1 MNKTPEKCI
10 SNILKDAEKRKTVDY
25 GDRASVRRFNAA
37 IDRIHA
43 NLDYID
49 EHFPEQINLVIAL
62 LDSSESKVSL
72 ICAIRLLQFRN
83 ATTEQRQKALQTIRR
98 IMDNPSTDKITR
110 FALEH
115 DFSEYEKMVNERDRL
130 TIKSQDLN

>member
-10 SNILKDAEKRKTVDY
+10 SNILKDTEKRKTVDY

-37 IDRIHA
+37 MDRIHA

-62 LDSSESKVSL
+62 LDFPEIEVSL
-72 ICAIRLLQFRN
+72 VCAIRLLRFRN
-83 ATTEQRQKALQTIRR
+83 ATTEQRQKALQTIQRVR
-98 IMDNPSTDKITR
+98 DDPDTDNITR
-110 FALEH
+110 FALTI
-115 DFSEYEKMVNERDRL
+115 DFPKYERQANESKTEDG
-130 TIKSQDLN
+130 